1 MQVGLSCHYLQLALV
16 ELPLGRLRAADGGLA
31 RFLGRPRRGGELVG
45 LAAQRD
51 LKLRPLRL
59 RAPA

>member
-31 RFLGRPRRGGELVG
+31 RLLGRLDGRG
-45 LAAQRD
+45 
-51 LKLRPLRL
+51 
-59 RAPA
+59 